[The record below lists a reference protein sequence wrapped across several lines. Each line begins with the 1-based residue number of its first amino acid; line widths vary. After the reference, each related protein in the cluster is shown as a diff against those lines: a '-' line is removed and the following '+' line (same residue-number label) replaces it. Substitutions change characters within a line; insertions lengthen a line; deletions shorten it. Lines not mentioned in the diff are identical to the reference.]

1 MSVLDKALSL
11 IFTQYKSDFRPRF
24 GSRFSAFWGT
34 LLLGPVEAKG
44 LEDVHPDLRSS
55 YYHLV
60 IDRRPPRT
68 ELGLKQ
74 WEEGSRLVA
83 PTRYA
88 EERYAGKA
96 QFIATALITFALCL
110 TAAGVIALKGNKAD
124 GMRVMASNGGQVA
137 PTAQSCEALAR
148 SLMDG
153 TADKKNPATMSL
165 AKSCQSKY

>member
-34 LLLGPVEAKG
+34 LLLGPIEIKG

-68 ELGLKQ
+68 EIGLKQ

-96 QFIATALITFALCL
+96 QFIATTLITFMLCL
-110 TAAGVIALKGNKAD
+110 AASGILAIKGGARNE
-124 GMRVMASNGGQVA
+124 MRVMASNGQIA
-137 PTAQSCEALAR
+137 PAAQSCEALAR

>member
-1 MSVLDKALSL
+1 MSVLDRALSL

-34 LLLGPVEAKG
+34 LLLGPVETKG

-110 TAAGVIALKGNKAD
+110 AASGVLAIKGGARNEMRVIA
-124 GMRVMASNGGQVA
+124 SNNGQVT
-137 PTAQSCEALAR
+137 PTTQSCEALAR